1 MSPLLIAILGGSAM
15 LSIAL
20 GLWLPA
26 TLKQRAV
33 TRRMSAFLTTTA
45 TGLSEDRGGRR
56 RVRGARRGGTR
67 RGRLPFVASIE
78 TLVAEAAVDL
88 TVTEVAGGIGIGLIV
103 GLLLGLFLTG
113 STLLALL
120 IGAVGAGAPVMWLRL
135 RHRRRLGK
143 FQAQLAE
150 SVALLASA
158 VRAGHSLLQGLELAA
173 KESPD
178 PTRAIMEVVVREIGL
193 GAPQSEALERLAAMY
208 PSEDI
213 DLIVSAITIHQQAG
227 GSLSRVLDLIAETI
241 RERARIAADI
251 SALTSQQR
259 FSAYVLSALPILV
272 AVALFFISPDY
283 IGVFFSSTLLK
294 VAMGG
299 AGILVLVGFL
309 VMRKMAAIDV

>member
-15 LSIAL
+15 MSIAL
-20 GLWLPA
+20 GLWLPSA
-26 TLKQRAV
+26 MRHRAV
-33 TRRMSAFLTTTA
+33 SRRMSSFLTTSVG
-45 TGLSEDRGGRR
+45 GLVEDRGGRR
-56 RVRGARRGGTR
+56 RVRGVRRTGGRRGGP
-67 RGRLPFVASIE
+67 PFVAGIE
-78 TLVAEAAVDL
+78 TLVSEAAVEL
-88 TVTEVAGGIGIGLIV
+88 TVGEVFAGMGIGLV
-103 GLLLGLFLTG
+103 LGLLLGLFITG
-113 STLLALL
+113 STFLAIVFSA
-120 IGAVGAGAPVMWLRL
+120 IGAAMPVMWLKL
-135 RHRRRLGK
+135 RRRRRLGK
-143 FQAQLAE
+143 FQSQLAE

-173 KESPD
+173 KESPE
-178 PTRAIMEVVVREIGL
+178 PTRAIIEVVVREIGL
-193 GAPQSEALERLAAMY
+193 GAPQSEALERLASMY

-227 GSLSRVLDLIAETI
+227 GSLSKVLDLIAETI

-272 AVALFFISPDY
+272 AIALFFISPDY

-294 VAMGG
+294 FAMGG
-299 AGILVLVGFL
+299 AGFLVLVGFL

>member
-15 LSIAL
+15 LSLAL
-20 GLWLPA
+20 GLWLPSA
-26 TLKQRAV
+26 LRQRTV
-33 TRRMSAFLTTTA
+33 SRRMSSFLTTTA
-45 TGLSEDRGGRR
+45 TGLAEDRGGRR
-56 RVRGARRGGTR
+56 RVRGVRRPGGRRGGPPIV
-67 RGRLPFVASIE
+67 GGIE
-78 TLVAEAAVDL
+78 TLITEAAVEL
-88 TVTEVAGGIGIGLIV
+88 TVLEVFGAMALGLI
-103 GLLLGLFLTG
+103 LG
-113 STLLALL
+113 LL
-120 IGAVGAGAPVMWLRL
+120 IGLFVLGSIVIAIPMAAVGAFLPIMWLKL
-135 RHRRRLGK
+135 RRRRRLGK

-173 KESPD
+173 KESPE
-178 PTRAIMEVVVREIGL
+178 PTRSIIEVVVREIGL
-193 GAPQSEALERLAAMY
+193 GAPQAEALERLAAMY

-227 GSLSRVLDLIAETI
+227 GSLSKVLDLIADTI

-272 AVALFFISPDY
+272 AIALFFISPDY
-283 IGVFFSSTLLK
+283 IGVFFESTLLK
-294 VAMGG
+294 FAMVG
-299 AGILVLVGFL
+299 AGILVLAGFL